1 MVLAFGSDGGPLATQ
16 GVYDFK
22 PLIASIVAVL
32 VVVPFVLRV
41 RLTWVTGAIAFAA
54 GTLWG
59 WMVDA
64 WGVVPPTALA
74 MLALAITS
82 SVVDRRRRS

>member
-1 MVLAFGSDGGPLATQ
+1 MLAFGVDTWPQLESAS
-16 GVYDFK
+16 YDFK

-41 RLTWVTGAIAFAA
+41 RLTWVSGAIAFAA